1 MCARVWWKADRDPLV
16 VYKHPLYLR
25 EHSKRILRS
34 ALFND
39 STCSSW
45 ALLGALNIISSLPV
59 ES

>member
-1 MCARVWWKADRDPLV
+1 MPNQVV

-39 STCSSW
+39 SASGLLSA
-45 ALLGALNIISSLPV
+45 ALR
-59 ES
+59 